1 MYLSPPKISSWLFEI
16 PSSIVFQ
23 SPKYSRSTHWCCHY
37 RLVCISWNLCKRNHT
52 ECPRVGLFFFYW
64 IIRWECIHVDACI
77 ASLFL
82 LIVDRYP
89 IMCPYHN
96 NAKTVLSIRFPSPK
110 ASGTMR
116 ADFNKNDSHRF
127 IYLNVLS
134 LGSGTIWEGLEVWHE
149 ALLGE
154 VYHLGW
160 VQKFRASGPGLL
172 CLPTDQRAAPRCS
185 STCLHAALLPTM
197 VIMN

>member
-1 MYLSPPKISSWLFEI
+1 MKVQNQNDRCIYHLQKYPHDSLKFLLLLCSSPPNTPDQHIGDVTTDWFVFPGIYIKEI
-16 PSSIVFQ
+16 TQNV
-23 SPKYSRSTHWCCHY
+23 
-37 RLVCISWNLCKRNHT
+37 LVWD
-52 ECPRVGLFFFYW
+52 FFFYW

-110 ASGTMR
+110 ASGTMP
-116 ADFNKNDSHRF
+116 ADLNKNDSHRF

-134 LGSGTIWEGLEVWHE
+134 LGSGTIWEGLEVWHM

-154 VYHLGW
+154 VYH
-160 VQKFRASGPGLL
+160 
-172 CLPTDQRAAPRCS
+172 
-185 STCLHAALLPTM
+185 
-197 VIMN
+197 